1 MESRCVARYL
11 RVTPRKMRLVADIVR
26 GLNVNDAI
34 GLLKFT
40 PRAGARPILKAIQSA
55 VANIVNRDDAREV
68 NPDTLVVKTILVD
81 EGPSFRRFMPRAMG
95 RATPIRKRMSHVTV
109 TVGAPEPEEAAP
121 EAAAEEETVAAPSV
135 KEQKKA
141 AGKPAP
147 KKKAPASRGK
157 TKPIVKKKRTD

>member
-1 MESRCVARYL
+1 MESRCVAKYL

-26 GLNVNDAI
+26 GLSVNDAI

-68 NPDTLVVKTILVD
+68 NPDDLVVKTILVD
-81 EGPSFRRFMPRAMG
+81 GGPSFRRFMPRAMG

-109 TVGAPEPEEAAP
+109 TWLIRLRIG
-121 EAAAEEETVAAPSV
+121 VARPIARGIKRRKDGPSSTKIV
-135 KEQKKA
+135 LITNSS
-141 AGKPAP
+141 GFTSR
-147 KKKAPASRGK
+147 ASSLL
-157 TKPIVKKKRTD
+157 TMFATAD

>member
-68 NPDTLVVKTILVD
+68 NPDTLVIKTILVD

-95 RATPIRKRMSHVTV
+95 RATPIRKRMSNVTV
-109 TVGAPEPEEAAP
+109 TVGAPEPEEAEAEATAEE
-121 EAAAEEETVAAPSV
+121 EAAAPAV
-135 KEQKKA
+135 KEKKKA
-141 AGKPAP
+141 APKPTP

-157 TKPIVKKKRTD
+157 AKPTVKKKKTD